1 MFYKV
6 KKKEK
11 RLNLNHLELK
21 PYCEL
26 LPNLVIKKITI
37 PAIATITNIGN
48 QVLGMVAIAVIVE
61 LIAPSAVPV
70 VAVLSAKLL
79 RTVKPIPTNIPAMTK
94 TIMY

>member
-1 MFYKV
+1 
-6 KKKEK
+6 
-11 RLNLNHLELK
+11 LELK

-48 QVLGMVAIAVIVE
+48 QVLGMVAIAVTVL
-61 LIAPSAVPV
+61 LIAVSAVPE
-70 VAVLSAKLL
+70 VAELSAKLFK
-79 RTVKPIPTNIPAMTK
+79 TVTPIPKNIPAMTK